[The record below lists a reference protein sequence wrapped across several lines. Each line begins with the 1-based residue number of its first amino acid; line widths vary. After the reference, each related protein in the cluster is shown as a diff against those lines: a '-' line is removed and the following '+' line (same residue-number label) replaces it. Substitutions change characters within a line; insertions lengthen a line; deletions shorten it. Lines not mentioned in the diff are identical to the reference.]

1 MNTGLIKG
9 NDGLLRCPWAG
20 DDALYIR
27 YHDEE
32 WGRPLRDDL
41 KLFELLLLE
50 GAQAG
55 LSWLTVLRK
64 RENYRLA
71 FDGFNPEKIARYDEA
86 KIAALLQNGGIVRN
100 RLKVRGF
107 VKNARAY
114 LDLTATEGSFSHWIW
129 RYVDDKPIINTWENM
144 SVLPAENALSKTISA
159 ELKRRGFTFVG
170 PTIVYAFMQ
179 AAGLVDDHLK
189 GCFRREKGSS

>member
-1 MNTGLIKG
+1 MSVGLLKG
-9 NDGLLRCPWAG
+9 TDGLFRCPWAG
-20 DDALYIR
+20 DDPLYIR

-32 WGRPLRDDL
+32 WGRPLRDDR

-55 LSWLTVLRK
+55 LSWITVLRK
-64 RENYRLA
+64 RENYRAA
-71 FDGFNPEKIARYDEA
+71 FDGFDPEKIVTYDEA
-86 KIAALLQNGGIVRN
+86 KIAALLQNEGIVRN

-114 LDLTATEGSFSHWIW
+114 LDLTTAEGSFSRWVWGFVDNTPIVNHWKSMAEI
-129 RYVDDKPIINTWENM
+129 
-144 SVLPAENALSKTISA
+144 PAETALSKTLSA

-179 AAGLVDDHLK
+179 AAGLVEDHLE
-189 GCFRREKGSS
+189 GCFRRTG

>member
-1 MNTGLIKG
+1 MSVGLVAG
-9 NDGLLRCPWAG
+9 PDGFIRCPWAG
-20 DDALYIR
+20 DDPLYIR
-27 YHDEE
+27 YHDVE
-32 WGRPLRDDL
+32 WGLPLRDDL

-55 LSWLTVLRK
+55 LSWITVLRK
-64 RENYRLA
+64 RENYRAA
-71 FDGFNPEKIARYDEA
+71 FDCFDPEKIATYDEA

-114 LDLTATEGSFSHWIW
+114 LDLTAAEGSFSRWVWAFVDGTTIVNHW
-129 RYVDDKPIINTWENM
+129 KSMAEA
-144 SVLPAENALSKTISA
+144 PAETAESKALSA

-179 AAGLVDDHLK
+179 AAGLVDDHLV
-189 GCFRREKGSS
+189 GCFRRRG